1 MTDPVIKA
9 GHDEEVWMSERCYIR
24 ELINDES
31 IPDFSLA
38 QTRVRP
44 GVVTELHTLQVREW
58 YVIMEG
64 TGLVEVN
71 GGPETEV
78 GPGDTIE
85 IPAGVSQRITNTGE
99 IDLLFQ
105 CVCLPRFTPDCYE
118 SLEDDV

>member
-1 MTDPVIKA
+1 
-9 GHDEEVWMSERCYIR
+9 MSERCYIR

-31 IPDFSLA
+31 NPDFSLA

-58 YVIMEG
+58 YVIMDG

-71 GGPETEV
+71 GGPKTEV